1 MHKNTTGGNKA
12 KKGSNKE
19 GGKSKKNRKIVDDV
33 LDDVSTN
40 EIILTAVDSEIVVGK
55 VDKKLGNGAFY
66 VWLGGDRFVRAEII
80 GRMSGK
86 GGKVWID
93 VGNLVV
99 VDKGDVKSA
108 VHAHIIGVFNSKQIS
123 KLKGMDVGLDER
135 FFNGTIGAGSDD
147 EEGGIEFDRTEEK
160 PEGDEAEVDVDAI

>member
-1 MHKNTTGGNKA
+1 MPKNTTGGNKA

-80 GRMSGK
+80 GRISGK

>member
-1 MHKNTTGGNKA
+1 MPKNTTGGNKA

-19 GGKSKKNRKIVDDV
+19 GGKSKKNKKMVDDV
-33 LDDVSTN
+33 LDDISTN
-40 EIILTAVDSEIVVGK
+40 EITLTSATSEIVVGK
-55 VDKKLGNGAFY
+55 VDKKLGNGAFHI
-66 VWLGGDRFVRAEII
+66 WLGGDRFVRAEII

-99 VDKGDVKSA
+99 VDRGDKDSA

-123 KLKGMDVGLDER
+123 RLKTMATGVDER
-135 FFNGTIGAGSDD
+135 FFSGAVGAGSD
-147 EEGGIEFDRTEEK
+147 EEDGIEFDRTEEK
-160 PEGDEAEVDVDAI
+160 IDGDEVDVDAI

>member
-1 MHKNTTGGNKA
+1 MPKNTTGGNKA

-123 KLKGMDVGLDER
+123 KLKGMDVGLDDR

>member
-1 MHKNTTGGNKA
+1 
-12 KKGSNKE
+12 
-19 GGKSKKNRKIVDDV
+19 
-33 LDDVSTN
+33 
-40 EIILTAVDSEIVVGK
+40 
-55 VDKKLGNGAFY
+55 
-66 VWLGGDRFVRAEII
+66 
-80 GRMSGK
+80 MSGK

-123 KLKGMDVGLDER
+123 KLKSMDLGLDER

-147 EEGGIEFDRTEEK
+147 EEGGIEFDRTEEEK
-160 PEGDEAEVDVDAI
+160 PDDGEVNVDAI